1 LLPDEEKLAMGMT
14 RLLVMLGL
22 GWLMVGCSSKY
33 EGFTLPPG
41 DAARGQAAFVHFR
54 CYDCH
59 RVVGVELPVGEEPN
73 QAIVELGGKVGR
85 VRTYE
90 DLVTA
95 IINPSHRL
103 AQGYS
108 PSLVAQDGKSRM
120 TNYNEVMTVAQLIDL
135 VTFLQGHHHLRIPE
149 PTKYPNY
156 YMP

>member
-1 LLPDEEKLAMGMT
+1 MRMI
-14 RLLVMLGL
+14 RLFAILGL
-22 GWLMVGCSSKY
+22 AALSVGGSTKY

-41 DAARGQAAFVHFR
+41 DAERGQAAFIHFR

-73 QAIVELGGKVGR
+73 QVIVELGGKGNR
-85 VRTYE
+85 LRTYE

-135 VTFLQGHHHLRIPE
+135 VTFLQGHHDLRIPE
-149 PTKYPNY
+149 PTKYPSY
-156 YMP
+156 YTP